1 MKKILACR
9 VLYRELEH
17 LNPDIPVDYFEPLC
31 HKIREQKFVEYV
43 DSRLIDHQM
52 LVCGDCGGLAALAE
66 GRGKTIPSADDCID
80 ILIGGAAREP
90 KALYLTD
97 GWIEYL
103 DMIFGMD
110 RLPIEARNSVLKA
123 ILSPI
128 RKVIY
133 IATEASGRLEGEA
146 RELADLLG
154 CEFETAKGS
163 TTELSRYLG
172 DVE

>member
-9 VLYRELEH
+9 ILSRELEH
-17 LNPDIPVDYFEPLC
+17 LHPVTPVDYFEPLC
-31 HKIREQKFVEYV
+31 HKMREQKFVEYV
-43 DSRLIDHQM
+43 GSRLLDHET
-52 LVCGDCGGLAALAE
+52 LVCGDCGGLADLAE
-66 GRGKTIPSADDCID
+66 ERGINIPSADDCID
-80 ILIGGAAREP
+80 LLTRGVAREP
-90 KALYLTD
+90 KTLYLTD

-110 RLPIEARNSVLKA
+110 RLPHEARNSVLRA
-123 ILSPI
+123 IFSPI

-133 IATEASGRLEGEA
+133 ISTEASERFEDEA
-146 RELADLLG
+146 SDLADLLG
-154 CEFETAKGS
+154 CEFDALKGS